1 MAITEQ
7 TTGFI
12 YISEKM
18 IVLSG
23 FYDFLNKQ
31 KMMRRKGELYC
42 IDCGVMKMSL
52 NSKQIE

>member
-1 MAITEQ
+1 MAIIEQ
-7 TTGFI
+7 TNGVI

-18 IVLSG
+18 IVLRG
-23 FYDFLNKQ
+23 FYVFLNKQ

-52 NSKQIE
+52 SSKQIE